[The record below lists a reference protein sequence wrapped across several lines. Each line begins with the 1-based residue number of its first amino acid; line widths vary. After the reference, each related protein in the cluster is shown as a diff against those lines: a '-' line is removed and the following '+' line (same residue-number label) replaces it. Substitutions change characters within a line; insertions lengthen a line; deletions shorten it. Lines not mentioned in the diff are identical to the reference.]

1 MENLKLTDDAISHIA
16 KLIQVAILTGTDIVD
31 NLRTVSFVS
40 SEDGLLM
47 ITPECAETFQASIEN
62 LLESAPKA
70 NSGIYLNEESVST
83 TAYGRHQGANK
94 QAGEPTSNII
104 QLNKSDFRIK
114 DV

>member
-47 ITPECAETFQASIEN
+47 ITPECAETFQASIES
-62 LLESAPKA
+62 LLSSADAESQ
-70 NSGIYLNEESVST
+70 SQEEES
-83 TAYGRHQGANK
+83 
-94 QAGEPTSNII
+94 TSNVF
-104 QLNKSDFRIK
+104 QLNKPKFRIE